1 MLLRIFLASGSKTLH
16 ATGTEKSISLSVT
29 THTIKKILNS
39 QIPNGEDFGEDH
51 ASLGNKSSKKHKRS
65 GNLWIYVVAGTAIL
79 VILVIMLPIVSFIV
93 FKM

>member
-1 MLLRIFLASGSKTLH
+1 MLLRIFLASGSQTLH

-29 THTIKKILNS
+29 TLNS
-39 QIPNGEDFGEDH
+39 KMPNGEDFGEDH

-65 GNLWIYVVAGTAIL
+65 GNLWIYVIAGTAIL